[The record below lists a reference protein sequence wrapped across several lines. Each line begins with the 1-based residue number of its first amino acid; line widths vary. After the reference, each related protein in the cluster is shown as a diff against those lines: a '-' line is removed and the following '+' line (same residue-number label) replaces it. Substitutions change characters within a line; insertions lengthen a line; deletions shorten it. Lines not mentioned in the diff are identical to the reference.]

1 MGSLNGGGFG
11 FPVTY
16 SILFDGLQVLTADAE
31 AASGD
36 ASRSDPWGV
45 TVPTG
50 YDLYIVA
57 IDLTRYMGAPTA
69 GSLST
74 LVRNGDTDEA
84 FGNTPSP
91 QLIAGG
97 AGWSFDS
104 VSAGACR
111 VPQETPIRASIYTS
125 SDFAHNWSAAN
136 VRMNIYGYLREAIT
150 E

>member
-1 MGSLNGGGFG
+1 MMGSLNGGLFG

-36 ASRSDPWGV
+36 VSRSDPWGV

-57 IDLTRYMGAPTA
+57 IDLTRYMSAPSAGA
-69 GSLST
+69 LLT

-84 FGNTPSP
+84 YGNTPNP

-97 AGWSFDS
+97 AGWSFAS

-111 VPQETPIRASIYTS
+111 IPQETPIRASIYTS

-136 VRMNIYGYLREAIT
+136 VRMNIYGYFREALT
-150 E
+150 